1 LSGRLS
7 HRFIIA
13 RGLEW
18 RDEYNQERRSL
29 KAVMKVDPTPGI
41 KVMDIDKPKP
51 GPRDVLVRV
60 RATAYCG
67 SDMHLY
73 KWDAQAVKW
82 NSPLPRVL
90 GHEFSGDVVEVGK
103 NVTMVKA
110 GDLVAGETHIP
121 CEHCYMCRTGRM
133 HICENMKILGVH
145 VPEGSFAEYLVIPE
159 TIAYKLPA
167 GTPYDVGA
175 LYEPCGVAMH
185 AVQRAQPNPGDT
197 AVVLGCGPIGM
208 YVQQIMKALGCDVIA
223 TDVKKFRI
231 DHAKKVGAA
240 REVIDTS
247 VGNAVEKV
255 KSAIGQRG
263 ADIVFEA
270 AGSGETIKQSLDM
283 VAKAGKVVLFGAS
296 PDNPVL
302 DTTTYIVYKE
312 IDVLG
317 MTGRYMFS
325 TWDRVQRLV
334 SRGLVNLKSVITH
347 QLPLEKAEEGFQLL
361 LKGEASKIILT
372 P

>member
-1 LSGRLS
+1 
-7 HRFIIA
+7 
-13 RGLEW
+13 
-18 RDEYNQERRSL
+18 L
-29 KAVMKVDPTPGI
+29 KAVMKIDTKPGI
-41 KVMDIDKPKP
+41 KFTDTEKPKV

-73 KWDAQAVKW
+73 KWDAGAVKW
-82 NSPLPRVL
+82 NPPLPKIL
-90 GHEFSGDVVEVGK
+90 GHEFSGDVVEIGK
-103 NVTMVKA
+103 NVTMVKV
-110 GDLVAGETHIP
+110 GDVVAGETHIP
-121 CEHCYMCRTGRM
+121 CEQCLMCRTGRM
-133 HICENMKILGVH
+133 HICENMKIFGVH
-145 VPEGSFAEYLVIPE
+145 VPEGAFAEYAVIPE
-159 TIAYKLPA
+159 TIAYKLPP

-197 AVVLGCGPIGM
+197 TVVLGCGPIGI
-208 YVQQIMKALGCDVIA
+208 YVQQIMKALGSDVIA
-223 TDVKKFRI
+223 TDIKKYRL
-231 DHAKKVGAA
+231 DHARRVGAA
-240 REVIDTS
+240 REVLDAS
-247 VGNAVEKV
+247 EGNIVERV
-255 KSAIGQRG
+255 KSSIGQRG

-270 AGSGETIKQSLDM
+270 AGSGETVKQSLDM
-283 VAKAGKVVLFGAS
+283 VAKNGKVVLFGVAA
-296 PDNPVL
+296 DNPAL

-317 MTGRYMFS
+317 LTGRYMFS

-334 SRGLVNLKSVITH
+334 TRGLVDLKAVITH

>member
-1 LSGRLS
+1 M
-7 HRFIIA
+7 
-13 RGLEW
+13 
-18 RDEYNQERRSL
+18 Q
-29 KAVMKVDPTPGI
+29 AVMKVDPKPGI
-41 KVMDIDKPKP
+41 KILDVERPKP
-51 GPRDVLVRV
+51 GARDVLVHV

-73 KWDAQAVKW
+73 KWDGQALKW
-82 NSPLPRVL
+82 NSPLPRIL

-103 NVTMVKA
+103 NVTTVKV
-110 GDLVAGETHIP
+110 GDKVAAETHIP
-121 CEHCYMCRTGRM
+121 CEQCYMCRTGRM
-133 HICENMKILGVH
+133 HICENMKIFGVH
-145 VPEGSFAEYLVIPE
+145 VPEGSFAEYAVIPE
-159 TIAYKLPA
+159 TIAYKLPLD
-167 GTPYDVGA
+167 TPYDVGA

-197 AVVLGCGPIGM
+197 AVVLGCGPIGI
-208 YVQQIMKALGCDVIA
+208 YVQQIMKALGSDVIA
-223 TDVKKFRI
+223 TDVKKYRLE
-231 DHAKKVGAA
+231 HAKRVGAA
-240 REVIDTS
+240 REVIDAS
-247 VGNAVEKV
+247 EGNVVERV
-255 KSAIGQRG
+255 KSTIGQRG

-270 AGSGETIKQSLDM
+270 AGAGETVKQSLDM

-325 TWDRVQRLV
+325 TWDRVQRFV
-334 SRGLVNLKSVITH
+334 SRGLVDLKSVVTH
-347 QLPLEKAEEGFQLL
+347 QLPLGKAEEGFQLL
-361 LKGEASKIILT
+361 LKGEASKIILI